1 MAVIKK
7 EIFRQYDIRGIVGIE
22 IDRDIAFK
30 IGRAFAVYLRKA
42 NPQARH
48 VSVGRDVRLSSKDL
62 AEGIIDGIISAGI
75 DVADI
80 GECPTPLQYFSL
92 YHLNLD
98 GGVMVTGS
106 HNPPEYNGF
115 KLSVGKET
123 IYGDAIQ
130 KLKEIILKGDKLS
143 ADKQGKTN
151 QYDILEPYRQYML
164 NEFSYL
170 SDSKYR
176 RLKVVVDAG
185 NGTAGVVA
193 PDILRNIGCD
203 VIPLFCE
210 PDGTFPN
217 HHPDPTVVEY
227 VQDLINNTMESKADF
242 GVGYDGDADRIGIVD
257 KGGNI
262 IWGDQL
268 MIILSREALK
278 QRPGAKIVGDVKCSQ
293 LMFDDIH
300 KHGGIPVMWKTG
312 HSLIKQKMR
321 EKGAIMA
328 GEFSGHIFIA
338 DRYYG
343 YDDAVYVTL
352 RLVEILKKTKKSI
365 RELLS
370 DIPRT
375 FYTPE
380 IRIGCAD
387 EKKGKVIEK
396 VISRFLS
403 YREKKNSQ
411 YEIKDITTIDGIRAV
426 FENGWG
432 LVRMSNTQPVIVMR
446 VEAGDEQSLN
456 DYKAFLEKELRY
468 AIDAL

>member
-1 MAVIKK
+1 MPVIKK
-7 EIFRQYDIRGIVGIE
+7 EIFRQYDIRGIVGVE
-22 IDRDIAFK
+22 LDRDIAFK
-30 IGRAFAVYLRKA
+30 IGRAFAVYLREA
-42 NPQARH
+42 NPDARH
-48 VSVGRDVRLSSKDL
+48 VSVGRDVRINSREL
-62 AEGIIDGIISAGI
+62 AEGVIDGIISAGI
-75 DVADI
+75 DVTDI

-92 YHLNLD
+92 YHLSLD
-98 GGVMVTGS
+98 GGIMVTGS

-130 KLKEIILKGDKLS
+130 RLREIILKGDKLS
-143 ADKQGKTN
+143 ACKQGKAN

-176 RLKVVVDAG
+176 RLTIVVDAG

-227 VQDLINNTMESKADF
+227 VQDMINKTKESNADF

-257 KGGNI
+257 KNGDI

-278 QRPGAKIVGDVKCSQ
+278 QMPGAKIVGDVKCSQ

-321 EKGAIMA
+321 EEKAVMA

-343 YDDAVYVTL
+343 YDDAIYTTL
-352 RLVEILKKTKKSI
+352 RLVEILKKSGKTIS
-365 RELLS
+365 ELLS
-370 DIPRT
+370 DIRRT
-375 FYTPE
+375 FFTPE

-387 EKKGKVIEK
+387 EKKGEVIEK
-396 VISRFLS
+396 VVSRFLS
-403 YREKKNSQ
+403 YMENRNSE
-411 YEIKDITTIDGIRAV
+411 YEIKDVKTIDGIRAV

-432 LVRMSNTQPVIVMR
+432 LVRMSNTQPAIVMR
-446 VEAGDEQSLN
+446 VEAENEQSLN
-456 DYKAFLEKELRY
+456 DYKAFFERELRY
-468 AIDAL
+468 AVDAL